1 MQRRWQTV
9 IVVITAVLM
18 LMENFVKN
26 DASAQAAKYVRNWG
40 IIIGFF
46 ALALGTVNLLSIHG
60 RRISDQKSGWFNSLV
75 LITGMTVF
83 AGMGIVNG
91 TRDATLQLLFTNILS
106 PMATAMFGTLI
117 FYIVS
122 SGYRSFVARK
132 AESAVILVTAV
143 FVMLGQIPLGR
154 TISPMIPDIAQ
165 WLQDIPN
172 NAGQR
177 GLVIGAAIGAVAN
190 GLRVLLGLE
199 RNFGG

>member
-1 MQRRWQTV
+1 LQRRWQT
-9 IVVITAVLM
+9 IIIVITAVLM
-18 LMENFVKN
+18 LLENFVKN
-26 DASAQAAKYVRNWG
+26 DMIAYWAKEVRNWG

-60 RRISDQKSGWFNSLV
+60 RRISDQKQGWMNSIVLLV
-75 LITGMTVF
+75 GMCTF
-83 AGMGIVNG
+83 AGIGIVAG
-91 TRDATLQLLFTNILS
+91 TNNPLLQKLFSGILS

-122 SGYRSFVARK
+122 SGYRTFVARR
-132 AESAVILVTAV
+132 AESTVILITALI
-143 FVMLGQIPLGR
+143 VMLGQIPLGR
-154 TISPMIPDIAQ
+154 AISPIIPDTFQ

>member
-1 MQRRWQTV
+1 
-9 IVVITAVLM
+9 M
-18 LMENFVKN
+18 LLENFVKN
-26 DASAQAAKYVRNWG
+26 DFIAYWAKEVRNWG

-46 ALALGTVNLLSIHG
+46 ALALGTVNLLTIHG
-60 RRISDQKSGWFNSLV
+60 RRISDQRAGWVNSIVLLV
-75 LITGMTVF
+75 GMVTF
-83 AGMGIVNG
+83 AGLGIAFG

-122 SGYRSFVARK
+122 SGYRTFVARR
-132 AESAVILVTAV
+132 AESTVILITALI
-143 FVMLGQIPLGR
+143 VMFGQIPLGR
-154 TISPMIPDIAQ
+154 AISPIIPDTFQ

>member
-1 MQRRWQTV
+1 LQRRWQTV
-9 IVVITAVLM
+9 IIVITAVLM
-18 LMENFVKN
+18 LLENFVKS
-26 DASAQAAKYVRNWG
+26 DFTSFWAKEVRSWG

-46 ALALGTVNLLSIHG
+46 ALALGTVNLVSIHG
-60 RRISDQKSGWFNSLV
+60 RRISDHKSGAFNSGV
-75 LITGMTVF
+75 LIAGMVVF
-83 AGMGIVNG
+83 AGLGIVNG
-91 TRDATLQLLFTNILS
+91 TSDPTLQKLFANILS

-122 SGYRSFVARK
+122 SAYRAFVARK

-143 FVMLGQIPLGR
+143 IVMLGQIPLGR
-154 TISPMIPDIAQ
+154 AISPIIPDISQ

>member
-1 MQRRWQTV
+1 
-9 IVVITAVLM
+9 M
-18 LMENFVKN
+18 LGENFLKN
-26 DASAQAAKYVRNWG
+26 DLISYWAKEVRNWG

-46 ALALGTVNLLSIHG
+46 ALALGTVNLVSIHG
-60 RRISDQKSGWFNSLV
+60 RRISDNKQGAFNSGVLLV
-75 LITGMTVF
+75 GMVVF
-83 AGMGIVNG
+83 AGIGMVNG
-91 TRDATLQLLFTNILS
+91 TRDPLLQTLFTNVLS

-122 SGYRSFVARK
+122 SGYRTFVARR
-132 AESAVILVTAV
+132 AESTVILITALI
-143 FVMLGQIPLGR
+143 VMFGQIPLGR
-154 TISPMIPDIAQ
+154 TISPMIPDAFQ